1 MLHLMY
7 TKYLM
12 FLFIS
17 VFLIEFELVA
27 QKFDTLPSTFKIIK
41 LNPYT
46 SIKNQYRSSTC
57 WSFTAISLIESD
69 LIKEGK
75 GKFNLSEMFIVR
87 QAYMDKAE
95 KYIRMHGSITFGG
108 GGTLSDPIDI
118 IKKYGIVPANVYS
131 GLVNGQT
138 RYVHSEMDVAL
149 KSYVDSVINNKK
161 VLPIWKEG
169 FTLLL
174 DRYLGKL
181 PDKFRFNNTEYTA
194 ISYANMLGINWNNYI
209 LLSSFCNKP
218 YYQKSVVEVPDN
230 WSWGAAYNLPLVD
243 FKEVIDS
250 AINSGYTIAIA
261 TDVSEKGFMWDKGL
275 ALADNDPDS
284 EFESTINPSMWI
296 PRKDTSAVPYIEI
309 EINPLMRQ
317 QAFDNY
323 ETTDD
328 HSMQIVG
335 LAVDNFGKQYY
346 VTKNSWGTEYTLY
359 NGILYISGAFLMYK
373 TITLLVNKNSV
384 PSKILKKL
392 DFKE

>member
-1 MLHLMY
+1 MHI
-7 TKYLM
+7 TKIAG
-12 FLFIS
+12 FI
-17 VFLIEFELVA
+17 FFILLIEIELVA
-27 QKFDTLPSTFKIIK
+27 QNFDTLPTRFKTIK

-57 WSFTAISLIESD
+57 WSFTAISLIESE
-69 LIKEGK
+69 LINKGK

-87 QAYMDKAE
+87 QAYIDKAE
-95 KYIRMHGSITFGG
+95 KYIRMHGSNTFGG

-138 RYVHSEMDVAL
+138 RYVHSEMDIVL

-161 VLPIWKEG
+161 VLPNWKGG

-174 DRYLGKL
+174 DKYLGKL
-181 PDKFRFNNTEYTA
+181 PEKFRFNNTEYTA
-194 ISYANMLGINWNNYI
+194 ILFANMLGINWNNYI

-230 WSWGAAYNLPLVD
+230 WSWGSAYNLPLAD

-250 AINSGYTIAIA
+250 AINLGYTIAIA
-261 TDVSEKGFMWDKGL
+261 TDVSEKGFMWDKGI
-275 ALADNDPDS
+275 ALADNDPDN
-284 EFESTINPSMWI
+284 EFESTINPSMWV

-335 LAVDNFGKQYY
+335 LGVDNFGKQYY
-346 VTKNSWGTEYTLY
+346 ITKNSWGTEYTPY
-359 NGILYISGAFLMYK
+359 NGVLYISGAYLMYK
-373 TITLLVNKNSV
+373 TITLLVNKNSL
-384 PSKILKKL
+384 PAKILRKL
-392 DFKE
+392 DLNE